1 MVAVWAL
8 IKYYKQLKYITM
20 DAFFKALKAK
30 FQKGGSVKKKFEKKT
45 EGKEGRIANRVK
57 AGPKTDTKKTPDKP
71 LGPKEVAQGGKKGD
85 TGVSSKMYGGGIKK
99 KKMYGGGMKK
109 KRMYGGSKKKMY

>member
-45 EGKEGRIANRVK
+45 
-57 AGPKTDTKKTPDKP
+57 
-71 LGPKEVAQGGKKGD
+71 
-85 TGVSSKMYGGGIKK
+85 Y
-99 KKMYGGGMKK
+99 
-109 KRMYGGSKKKMY
+109 